1 MAEGPPR
8 RGERARGRRGD
19 GDDSPSLPLSHSP
32 PPSATTRPSLLLRIR
47 DASDREAW
55 RQFVDLYA
63 PLIYG
68 LARKRGL
75 QDADA
80 ADVTQDVFRA
90 VAVAVP
96 SWNYDPQRG
105 SFRGWLYT
113 VTRNKINDFLR
124 DRKLAPALGQGTG
137 DTATQMY
144 LEQQPDWAT
153 PAEDESAWQREA
165 QQRVFAVAAE
175 RIRREFQESS
185 WKAFWQVAVEG
196 KSGEETA
203 RGLHM
208 SVGAVYVAKSRVL
221 ARLKKEIKQLQL
233 E

>member
-1 MAEGPPR
+1 MAWATK
-8 RGERARGRRGD
+8 GEAPKPGG
-19 GDDSPSLPLSHSP
+19 
-32 PPSATTRPSLLLRIR
+32 AETTRPSLLVRIR
-47 DASDREAW
+47 DASDQEAW

-90 VAVAVP
+90 LAAKIAP
-96 SWNYDPQRG
+96 HPASHGKRGKDEGWQYDPKRG

-113 VTRNKINDFLR
+113 VTRNKINDFLTGK
-124 DRKLAPALGQGTG
+124 KLGRGTG

-144 LEQQPDWAT
+144 LEEQPDRD
-153 PAEDESAWQREA
+153 EDESAWQREF
-165 QQRVFAVAAE
+165 QQRLFAWAAE
-175 RIRREFQESS
+175 RIRGEFQEST
-185 WKAFWQVAVEG
+185 WRAFWQVAVEC

-203 RGLHM
+203 RNLHM

-221 ARLKKEIKQLQL
+221 ARLKEEILQLQT